1 MANAPSKGSSADEIS
16 AVKKV
21 ALVLASMGAENA
33 SAIYKHLSDEDV
45 EQISVELARME
56 FHSIDVVE
64 DVLNEFYELCLTQKV
79 VTDGGIDYARSVLE
93 KAFGSEV
100 ADMLLTRITKQLES
114 KSFDFVRKADY
125 KNLLAIV
132 QNEHPQTIALILS
145 YARTD
150 QASAILSELPKEKRV
165 EVVERI
171 ANMDRASPEV
181 VKAIEGSL
189 EKKFA
194 TLASSDSMEVG
205 GITYVAEIMN
215 NVDRATEKYI
225 FDELAARDQKLAD
238 LIKQKM
244 FVFEDIVR
252 LDAKDIQE
260 FVKQVDSKDLAV
272 AIKGSTQEVAE
283 CIFANISS
291 RAREN
296 LQADIEYLHNVRMRD
311 VDEAQQRIVGII
323 RRLEQE
329 GAITITRGGGD
340 EIIA

>member
-1 MANAPSKGSSADEIS
+1 MAGNDTKASGSLTA
-16 AVKKV
+16 AQKT

-33 SAIYKHLSDEDV
+33 SAIYKHLSDDDV
-45 EQISVELARME
+45 EAISVELARME
-56 FHSIDVVE
+56 YHPIEVVE
-64 DVLNEFYELCLTQKV
+64 ETLNEFYELCLTQKV
-79 VTDGGIDYARSVLE
+79 VAEGGLDYARSVLE
-93 KAFGSEV
+93 KAFG
-100 ADMLLTRITKQLES
+100 ADAATALLNRITKQLET

-194 TLASSDSMEVG
+194 TLASTDSMEVG
-205 GITYVAEIMN
+205 GINYVAEIMN

-225 FDELAARDQKLAD
+225 FDELSARDQKLAD

-244 FVFEDIVR
+244 FVFEDIVK
-252 LDAKDIQE
+252 LDSKDIQE
-260 FVKQVDSKDLAV
+260 FVKQVDAKDLAV

-329 GAITITRGGGD
+329 GTITISRGGSD

>member
-1 MANAPSKGSSADEIS
+1 MAKEAAGQQLTATQKI
-16 AVKKV
+16 
-21 ALVLASMGAENA
+21 ALVMASMGAENA
-33 SAIYKHLSDEDV
+33 SEIYKHLSDDEV
-45 EQISVELARME
+45 EAISVELARMDY
-56 FHSIDVVE
+56 HSIDTVE
-64 DVLNEFYELCLTQKV
+64 EVLNEFYELCLTQKV
-79 VTDGGIDYARSVLE
+79 VAEGGMDYARQILE
-93 KAFGSEV
+93 KAFGEE
-100 ADMLLTRITKQLES
+100 AANALLGRITKQLKT

-171 ANMDRASPEV
+171 ATMDRASPEV
-181 VKAIEGSL
+181 VKAIEASL

-194 TLASSDSMEVG
+194 NLATTDSMEVG
-205 GITYVAEIMN
+205 GINYVAEIMN

-225 FDELAARDQKLAD
+225 FDELSARDQKLAD

-244 FVFEDIVR
+244 FVFEDIVQ
-252 LDAKDIQE
+252 LDSKAIQE
-260 FVKQVDSKDLAV
+260 FTKQVDSKDLAV
-272 AIKGSTQEVAE
+272 ALKGSTQEVAE
-283 CIFANISS
+283 CIFANLSS
-291 RAREN
+291 RARES

-311 VDEAQQRIVGII
+311 VEEAQQRIVGVI

-329 GAITITRGGGD
+329 NVITIARGGGD

>member
-1 MANAPSKGSSADEIS
+1 MPADKNELTP
-16 AVKKV
+16 AKKI
-21 ALVLASMGAENA
+21 ALVMASMGAENA
-33 SAIYKHLSDEDV
+33 SNIYKHLSDSEV
-45 EQISVELARME
+45 EEISVELARME
-56 FHSIDVVE
+56 YHSVDEVE
-64 DVLNEFYELCLTQKV
+64 EVLNEFYELCLTQKV
-79 VTDGGIDYARSVLE
+79 VAEGGYDYARTVLE
-93 KAFGSEV
+93 KAFGEDAANS
-100 ADMLLTRITKQLES
+100 LLSRITKQLKT

-181 VKAIEGSL
+181 VKAIEESL

-194 TLASSDSMEVG
+194 SLSTADSMEVG
-205 GITYVAEIMN
+205 GINYVAEIMN

-225 FDELAARDQKLAD
+225 FDELSARDQKLAD

-244 FVFEDIVR
+244 FVFEDIVK
-252 LDAKDIQE
+252 LDSQAIQE
-260 FVKQVDSKDLAV
+260 FTKQVESKDLAV
-272 AIKGSTQEVAE
+272 ALKGSTQEVAE

-311 VDEAQQRIVGII
+311 VEEAQQRIVGVI
-323 RRLEQE
+323 RKLEQDQV
-329 GAITITRGGGD
+329 ITITHGSGD

>member
-1 MANAPSKGSSADEIS
+1 MASKQQDGELAPA
-16 AVKKV
+16 KKV
-21 ALVLASMGAENA
+21 ALVLASMGAETA
-33 SAIYKHLSDEDV
+33 SSIYKHLSDDDV
-45 EQISVELARME
+45 ESISVELARME
-56 FHSIDVVE
+56 YHSIDVVE
-64 DVLNEFYELCLTQKV
+64 EVLNEFYELCLTQKV
-79 VTDGGIDYARSVLE
+79 VTEGGLDYARSVLE
-93 KAFGSEV
+93 KAFGAEA
-100 ADMLLTRITKQLES
+100 ADTLLNRITKQLET

-205 GITYVAEIMN
+205 GISYVAEIMN

-225 FDELAARDQKLAD
+225 FDELSARDQKLAD

>member
-1 MANAPSKGSSADEIS
+1 MANDSQKQEMTPA
-16 AVKKV
+16 KKI
-21 ALVLASMGAENA
+21 AIILASMGAENA
-33 SAIYKHLSDEDV
+33 SEVYKHLSDDEV
-45 EQISVELARME
+45 EAISVELAKMDYHPIE
-56 FHSIDVVE
+56 VVE
-64 DVLNEFYELCLTQKV
+64 EVLNEFYELCLTQKV
-79 VTDGGIDYARSVLE
+79 VAEGGMDYARKILE
-93 KAFGSEV
+93 KAFGEEAASS
-100 ADMLLTRITKQLES
+100 LLNRITKQLKT

-150 QASAILSELPKEKRV
+150 QASAILSELSKEKRV

-171 ANMDRASPEV
+171 ATMDRAQPEV
-181 VKAIEGSL
+181 VKAIEASL

-194 TLASSDSMEVG
+194 NLATTDSMEVG
-205 GITYVAEIMN
+205 GINYVAEIMN

-225 FDELAARDQKLAD
+225 FDELSARDQKLAD

-244 FVFEDIVR
+244 FVFEDIVQ
-252 LDAKDIQE
+252 LDSKAIQE
-260 FVKQVDSKDLAV
+260 FTKQVDSKDLAV

-283 CIFANISS
+283 CIFANLSS
-291 RAREN
+291 RARES

-311 VDEAQQRIVGII
+311 VEEAQQRIVAVI

-329 GAITITRGGGD
+329 NVITIARGGGD

>member
-1 MANAPSKGSSADEIS
+1 MAD
-16 AVKKV
+16 KKTAGELTAAQKS

-33 SAIYKHLSDEDV
+33 SAIYKHLSDEEV
-45 EQISVELARME
+45 EAISVELARME
-56 FHSIDVVE
+56 YHPIETVE
-64 DVLNEFYELCLTQKV
+64 EVLNEFYELCLTQKV
-79 VTDGGIDYARSVLE
+79 VAEGGLDYARNVLE
-93 KAFGSEV
+93 KAFGAEA
-100 ADMLLTRITKQLES
+100 ADSLLNRITKQLET

-165 EVVERI
+165 EVIERI

-194 TLASSDSMEVG
+194 TLANMDSMEVG
-205 GITYVAEIMN
+205 GVNYAAEIMN

-225 FDELAARDQKLAD
+225 FDELSARDQKLAD

-244 FVFEDIVR
+244 FVFEDIVN
-252 LDAKDIQE
+252 LDSKDIQ
-260 FVKQVDSKDLAV
+260 
-272 AIKGSTQEVAE
+272 
-283 CIFANISS
+283 
-291 RAREN
+291 
-296 LQADIEYLHNVRMRD
+296 
-311 VDEAQQRIVGII
+311 
-323 RRLEQE
+323 
-329 GAITITRGGGD
+329 
-340 EIIA
+340 

>member
-1 MANAPSKGSSADEIS
+1 MAGSEKAANNGELTPSKKA
-16 AVKKV
+16 

-33 SAIYKHLSDEDV
+33 SAIYKHMSDDDV
-45 EQISVELARME
+45 ESVSVELARME
-56 FHSIDVVE
+56 FHSIDTVE
-64 DVLNEFYELCLTQKV
+64 EVLNEFYELCLTQKV
-79 VTDGGIDYARSVLE
+79 VTEGGLDYARNVLE
-93 KAFGSEV
+93 KAFGKES
-100 ADMLLTRITKQLES
+100 ADLLLSRITKQLES

-145 YARTD
+145 YARAD

-171 ANMDRASPEV
+171 ATMDRASPDV
-181 VKAIEGSL
+181 VKSIESSL

-194 TLASSDSMEVG
+194 MLASTDSMEVG
-205 GITYVAEIMN
+205 GINYVAEIMN

-225 FDELAARDQKLAD
+225 FDELGARDQKLAD

-252 LDAKDIQE
+252 LDSKDIQE
-260 FVKQVDSKDLAV
+260 FVKQVDAKDLAV

-311 VDEAQQRIVGII
+311 VDEAQQRIVAII

-329 GAITITRGGGD
+329 GTITISRGSED

>member
-1 MANAPSKGSSADEIS
+1 M
-16 AVKKV
+16 
-21 ALVLASMGAENA
+21 
-33 SAIYKHLSDEDV
+33 
-45 EQISVELARME
+45 
-56 FHSIDVVE
+56 
-64 DVLNEFYELCLTQKV
+64 
-79 VTDGGIDYARSVLE
+79 
-93 KAFGSEV
+93 
-100 ADMLLTRITKQLES
+100 
-114 KSFDFVRKADY
+114 
-125 KNLLAIV
+125 AIV

-165 EVVERI
+165 DVIERI

-194 TLASSDSMEVG
+194 TLANMDSMEVG
-205 GITYVAEIMN
+205 GINYAAEIMN

-225 FDELAARDQKLAD
+225 FDELSARDQKLAD

-244 FVFEDIVR
+244 FVFEDIVK
-252 LDAKDIQE
+252 LDSKDIQE

-323 RRLEQE
+323 RRLEQD
-329 GAITITRGGGD
+329 GVITISRGGSD

>member
-1 MANAPSKGSSADEIS
+1 MAAKEERKAELNAAKRI
-16 AVKKV
+16 
-21 ALVLASMGAENA
+21 ALVMASMGADNA
-33 SAIYKHLSDEDV
+33 SEVYKHLSDDEV
-45 EQISVELARME
+45 EAISVELARME
-56 FHSIDVVE
+56 YQPIETVE
-64 DVLNEFYELCLTQKV
+64 EVLNEFYELCLTQKV
-79 VTDGGIDYARSVLE
+79 VAEGGMDYARQILE
-93 KAFGSEV
+93 KAFGED
-100 ADMLLTRITKQLES
+100 AANALLGRINKQLRT

-171 ANMDRASPEV
+171 ANMDRASPEF
-181 VKAIEGSL
+181 VKAIEASL

-194 TLASSDSMEVG
+194 SLATTDTMEVG
-205 GITYVAEIMN
+205 GVNYVAEIMN

-225 FDELAARDQKLAD
+225 FDELSARDQKLAD

-244 FVFEDIVR
+244 FVFEDIVS
-252 LDAKDIQE
+252 LDEKSIQE
-260 FVKQVDSKDLAV
+260 FTKQVDSKELAI
-272 AIKGSTQEVAE
+272 ALKGSTQEVAE
-283 CIFANISS
+283 CIFSNISS
-291 RAREN
+291 RARES

-311 VDEAQQRIVGII
+311 VEEAQQRIVAVI

-329 GAITITRGGGD
+329 GLVNISRGGSD

>member
-1 MANAPSKGSSADEIS
+1 MAKSETGELSAAQRI
-16 AVKKV
+16 
-21 ALVLASMGAENA
+21 ALVMASMGADNA
-33 SAIYKHLSDEDV
+33 SEIYKHLSDDEV
-45 EQISVELARME
+45 EAISVELARMDYHPIE
-56 FHSIDVVE
+56 TVE
-64 DVLNEFYELCLTQKV
+64 EVLNEFYELCLTQKV
-79 VTDGGIDYARSVLE
+79 VAEGGMDYARQILE
-93 KAFGSEV
+93 KAFGEEAASN
-100 ADMLLTRITKQLES
+100 LLNRINKQLRT

-181 VKAIEGSL
+181 IKAIEASL

-194 TLASSDSMEVG
+194 TLATTDSMEVG
-205 GITYVAEIMN
+205 GINYVAEIMN

-225 FDELAARDQKLAD
+225 FDELSLRDQKLAD

-244 FVFEDIVR
+244 FVFEDIVQ
-252 LDAKDIQE
+252 LDEKSIQE
-260 FVKQVDSKDLAV
+260 FTKQVDSKELAI
-272 AIKGSTQEVAE
+272 ALKGSTQEVAE
-283 CIFANISS
+283 CIFSNISS
-291 RAREN
+291 RARES

-311 VDEAQQRIVGII
+311 VEEAQQRIVAVI

-329 GAITITRGGGD
+329 GVVSISRGGAD